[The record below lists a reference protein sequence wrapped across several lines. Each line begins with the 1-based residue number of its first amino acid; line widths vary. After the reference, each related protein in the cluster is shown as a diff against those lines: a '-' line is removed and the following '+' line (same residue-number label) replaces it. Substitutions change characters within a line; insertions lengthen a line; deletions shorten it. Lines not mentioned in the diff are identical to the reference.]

1 MMANQKW
8 AVKFNEKEFNNQLKN
23 LAKQYGACDMRT
35 QKKVMKRA
43 FSQFVRQNKL
53 TAAFKARVP
62 LGTKERDNE
71 HYHWSWDGSKYEPG
85 MLKKSVGTKVYFSKN
100 SKGGI
105 KPRQWVAKVG
115 LMRSKTKRG
124 YYGMMVDE
132 GTQER
137 FVGAGKNTSKAA
149 KKAHKAGTLR
159 SVGSIAPRPFAKQA
173 ESATL
178 GAGRGSFLKYM
189 KDALDVVLLEIPRKP
204 SKKNQGA
211 FRRKF
216 SG

>member
-1 MMANQKW
+1 MAKQQF
-8 AVKFNEKEFNNQLKN
+8 AVRFNEKEFNNQLKN
-23 LAKQYGACDMRT
+23 LAKSFGACDMRT

-62 LGTKERDNE
+62 IGDDTNTWE
-71 HYHWSWDGSKYEPG
+71 GSSYKPG
-85 MLKKSVGTKVYFSKN
+85 GLKKSVGTKVYFSKN
-100 SKGGI
+100 SKGGV

-115 LMRSKTKRG
+115 LMRSKTKQGFRG
-124 YYGMMVDE
+124 LFIDE

-149 KKAHKAGTLR
+149 KKAYKAGKLR
-159 SVGSIAPRPFAKQA
+159 SVGSVAPRPFAKQA

-189 KDALDVVLLEIPRKP
+189 KDALDYVVNKNVPAKP
-204 SKKNQGA
+204 KKKRG
-211 FRRKF
+211 
-216 SG
+216 

>member
-1 MMANQKW
+1 MPNQKW

-23 LAKQYGACDMRT
+23 LAKRFGACDMRT

-43 FSQFVRQNKL
+43 FSQFVKQNKL

-62 LGTKERDNE
+62 LGDDTNTWE
-71 HYHWSWDGSKYEPG
+71 GSKYQPG

-100 SKGGI
+100 SRGGI

-115 LMRSKTKRG
+115 LMRSKKKRG

-132 GTQER
+132 GTVER
-137 FVGAGKNTSKAA
+137 FVGAGRNRRKGKATAEAKAA
-149 KKAHKAGTLR
+149 YKAGKLR
-159 SVGSIAPRPFAKQA
+159 SVGSVAPRPFAKQA

-189 KDALDVVLLEIPRKP
+189 KDALDYVVNKNVPAKP
-204 SKKNQGA
+204 KKKRG
-211 FRRKF
+211 
-216 SG
+216 

>member
-1 MMANQKW
+1 MAKQQW
-8 AVKFNEKEFNNQLKN
+8 AVRFNEKEFNNQLKN
-23 LAKQYGACDMRT
+23 LAKSFGGCDMRT

-43 FSQFVRQNKL
+43 FSQFVKQNKL

-62 LGTKERDNE
+62 EGDDTNT
-71 HYHWSWDGSKYEPG
+71 WAGSRYKPG
-85 MLKKSVGTKVYFSKN
+85 LLKKSVGTKVYFSKN
-100 SKGGI
+100 NRGGI

-115 LMRSKTKRG
+115 LMRSKTKQGFRG
-124 YYGMMVDE
+124 IFVDE

-149 KKAHKAGTLR
+149 KKAYKAGKLR
-159 SVGSIAPRPFAKQA
+159 SVGSVAPRPFAAQA
-173 ESATL
+173 ERATL

-189 KDALDVVLLEIPRKP
+189 KDALDYVLSEIPKKP
-204 SKKNQGA
+204 SKKYQGS
-211 FRRKF
+211 FKRKF